1 MMVKPNPKVPLGLP
15 LTGLA
20 LLVLGYFA
28 GPFIQSQYSEEELA
42 RNVLLNAIPFIL
54 VFVAIL
60 LFFISL
66 IWFVASKLHH
76 TISPRLYRPIETIL
90 IVGIILGIVGMFQ
103 PWFFAFYKYGFTLL
117 FLSLLSF
124 ILWSHIRPRVAG

>member
-1 MMVKPNPKVPLGLP
+1 MVKPNPKVPLGLP
-15 LTGLA
+15 LTA
-20 LLVLGYFA
+20 VVLLVLGYFA

-76 TISPRLYRPIETIL
+76 TISARYYRPIEYIL
-90 IVGIILGIVGMFQ
+90 IAGMVLGIVGMFQ
-103 PWFFAFYKYGFTLL
+103 PWVFAFYKYGFTLL
-117 FLSLLSF
+117 FVSLLSF
-124 ILWSHIRPRVAG
+124 ILWSHIRPRVEG